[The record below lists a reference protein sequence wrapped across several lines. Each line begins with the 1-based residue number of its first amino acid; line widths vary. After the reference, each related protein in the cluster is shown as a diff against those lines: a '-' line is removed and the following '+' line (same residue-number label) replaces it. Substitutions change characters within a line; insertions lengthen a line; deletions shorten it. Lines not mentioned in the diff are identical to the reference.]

1 MQNSFKKI
9 PFKAKIL
16 TLVVAIITVS
26 VMISF
31 LSANYYIKEYIYK
44 NDTQNI
50 QAQLNLVKD
59 QLINDFENNVKL
71 ARNSNF
77 SFSEIQKAVD
87 ATGFSNIIKF
97 KYGSVFDK
105 QGSIDEPSNNEK
117 YIAQITNAKDPL
129 SISNVYFEN
138 QIPYIN
144 ITKKEAD
151 DAGDI
156 FIIELT
162 KIRRLFEMSA
172 VEGSYVELKDSV
184 GTVLFSNKIEGDLTP
199 ISNIFSIEGNEW
211 TLTGYI
217 DNSYIQ
223 GNTDNLNNSIT
234 IALLIAA
241 AVIIPLS
248 VFALNIAFRPVVT
261 LRDVI
266 TDLANGSGDLTH
278 RLKVETSDDLGKIAD
293 GINKFIENLQL
304 MMLDVSHSSVSIN
317 NQINTLEDL
326 TKSSH
331 RLLQSHSEEMEMAVT
346 SIHEMSA
353 TADAVAE
360 SAANAAKQTEATNS
374 EAEQSKVAVQQAV
387 QSVTDLVDEVEDTGK
402 TIISMSEDSAQISS
416 VLNVIGEIAQQTNL
430 LALNAAI
437 EAARAGEHG
446 RGFAVVA
453 DEVRALAARTRQS
466 TIEINT
472 MLEKLSVGSEA
483 AVVSMDSTKQS
494 CLSTA
499 TTTSK
504 VSSSLDLVT
513 EAVLDINDLVG
524 QIATSAEEQS
534 SVSEEINRNMTAI
547 QGMVDT
553 LSINGKETVNS
564 THHLTESNLQ
574 LVAIINKFKLK

>member
-1 MQNSFKKI
+1 M
-9 PFKAKIL
+9 
-16 TLVVAIITVS
+16 
-26 VMISF
+26 
-31 LSANYYIKEYIYK
+31 
-44 NDTQNI
+44 
-50 QAQLNLVKD
+50 
-59 QLINDFENNVKL
+59 
-71 ARNSNF
+71 
-77 SFSEIQKAVD
+77 
-87 ATGFSNIIKF
+87 
-97 KYGSVFDK
+97 
-105 QGSIDEPSNNEK
+105 
-117 YIAQITNAKDPL
+117 
-129 SISNVYFEN
+129 
-138 QIPYIN
+138 
-144 ITKKEAD
+144 
-151 DAGDI
+151 
-156 FIIELT
+156 
-162 KIRRLFEMSA
+162 
-172 VEGSYVELKDSV
+172 
-184 GTVLFSNKIEGDLTP
+184 
-199 ISNIFSIEGNEW
+199 
-211 TLTGYI
+211 
-217 DNSYIQ
+217 
-223 GNTDNLNNSIT
+223 
-234 IALLIAA
+234 
-241 AVIIPLS
+241 
-248 VFALNIAFRPVVT
+248 T
-261 LRDVI
+261 LRNVI

-547 QGMVDT
+547 EGMVDT

>member
-16 TLVVAIITVS
+16 TLVVAIITIS

-77 SFSEIQKAVD
+77 SFMEIQKAVD
-87 ATGFSNIIKF
+87 STGFSNIIKY

-117 YIAQITNAKDPL
+117 YIAQIANAKDPL

-151 DAGDI
+151 DAGDVFVI
-156 FIIELT
+156 DLT

-172 VEGSYVELKDSV
+172 VDGSYVELKDSV
-184 GTVLFSNKIEGDLTP
+184 GTVLFSNKIDGDLTP
-199 ISNIFSIEGNEW
+199 ISNTFSIEGNEW
-211 TLTGYI
+211 ALTGYI

-248 VFALNIAFRPVVT
+248 VLALNIAFRPVVT
-261 LRDVI
+261 LRNVI

-304 MMLDVSHSSVSIN
+304 MMLDVSHSSVNIN

-513 EAVLDINDLVG
+513 EAVLNINDLVG

-553 LSINGKETVNS
+553 LSVNGKETVNS